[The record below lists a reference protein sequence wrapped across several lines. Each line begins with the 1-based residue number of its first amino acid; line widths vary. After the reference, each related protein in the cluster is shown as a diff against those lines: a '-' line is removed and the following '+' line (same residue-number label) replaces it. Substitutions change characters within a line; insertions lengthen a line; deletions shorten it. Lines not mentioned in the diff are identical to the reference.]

1 MPTVFISYSRESH
14 DLVRSI
20 AEDLQALGYQTW
32 FDQALTGGQA
42 WWDLILEEIQ
52 KCDVFAFA
60 LEPESFS
67 SAACKRE
74 YTYAARLGKSIL
86 PVLVADGVPTD
97 LLPEAL
103 AQIQFVDYRRG
114 DREALRALAKALSA
128 IPPSASLPDPL
139 PERPPVP
146 ISYLGGLREQV
157 EASDSLSFAEQTEL
171 LLRLKNGLRNVKD
184 AEQVRTLLKFFRNR
198 DDLYAKVADEID
210 SLLADTS
217 VQGRAAEY
225 QPIRASNERMAG
237 PANPPQATSDL
248 PNDVANTKSL
258 KHPASNVTGSSSFRF
273 FSFSGFWLPLI
284 IALVLSVAGNIFG
297 QSLRGDDRLM
307 VYFLSRVGFLV
318 FFVIVINRLI
328 RWRRQ
333 KN

>member
-114 DREALRALAKALSA
+114 DRKPFESQKRPLDPIRLRDLGLT
-128 IPPSASLPDPL
+128 
-139 PERPPVP
+139 PE
-146 ISYLGGLREQV
+146 
-157 EASDSLSFAEQTEL
+157 
-171 LLRLKNGLRNVKD
+171 LLRLL
-184 AEQVRTLLKFFRNR
+184 
-198 DDLYAKVADEID
+198 
-210 SLLADTS
+210 
-217 VQGRAAEY
+217 
-225 QPIRASNERMAG
+225 
-237 PANPPQATSDL
+237 SDL
-248 PNDVANTKSL
+248 STSYFSVL
-258 KHPASNVTGSSSFRF
+258 KGLNPRF
-273 FSFSGFWLPLI
+273 
-284 IALVLSVAGNIFG
+284 
-297 QSLRGDDRLM
+297 
-307 VYFLSRVGFLV
+307 
-318 FFVIVINRLI
+318 
-328 RWRRQ
+328 
-333 KN
+333 K